1 MPVIAKDDRAVTAMA
16 ITQSRPN
23 ARCGPSPLRR
33 KRMNGVKARAASA
46 AARWIFTS
54 QGAARIGAS
63 VIGSSPFAFHAAGVE
78 QGRERRT
85 RRCGEMQEP
94 YVKDTPA
101 QVALRETRATFS
113 NLKALA
119 AMAAAVALLA
129 LAGPFGTDDALA
141 FVPRLAYWAF
151 TVPITYATGSL
162 VGTCVLVAMRRSRPF
177 WQAMPAAAIAAGLVI
192 TGVVALLNW
201 ITFGSG
207 PELLPLSAIFLAS
220 AIVTGAV
227 IVLSHE
233 LERETEARPVP
244 PPLLERLDFA
254 KRGPLLSLSV
264 QDHYVE
270 VVTTRGT
277 SLILMRLSD

>member
-1 MPVIAKDDRAVTAMA
+1 MEDTVT
-16 ITQSRPN
+16 
-23 ARCGPSPLRR
+23 
-33 KRMNGVKARAASA
+33 
-46 AARWIFTS
+46 
-54 QGAARIGAS
+54 
-63 VIGSSPFAFHAAGVE
+63 
-78 QGRERRT
+78 
-85 RRCGEMQEP
+85 
-94 YVKDTPA
+94 
-101 QVALRETRATFS
+101 QVALRETRTTFAS
-113 NLKALA
+113 PRALA
-119 AMAAAVALLA
+119 AMAAIVVLLA
-129 LAGPFGTDDALA
+129 LAGPFGTGDTLA

-207 PELLPLSAIFLAS
+207 LELLPLSAIFLAS

-233 LERETEARPVP
+233 LERETGARPVP
-244 PPLLERLDFA
+244 PPLLERLELA
-254 KRGPLLSLSV
+254 KRGPLVSLSV

-270 VVTTRGT
+270 VVTTRGA
-277 SLILMRLSD
+277 SLILMRLSDAIRETGADTGMQVHRSHWVAFDQIESVTREGDKARITLKDGRDIPASRSYIPALKEAGLLPR